1 MKKINLR
8 SISMLFGILF
18 TTSIAFSQSATEY
31 KSKIEA
37 LNKEMAKNMLAGTSE
52 KSLVLYTDDAV
63 SLPSYEPMHDG
74 IAAIKK
80 ANEDMAKS
88 GWKCLAFDIT
98 TSKVLPNGNMITE
111 IGTYKMVGS
120 MPGMDKPID
129 DHGKYVTIWEKQK
142 DGSLKMKVETWN
154 SDVDPMSMMKPADQ
168 SKMEK
173 KDK

>member
-8 SISMLFGILF
+8 SVFMLFGVLF
-18 TTSIAFSQSATEY
+18 TTSIAFSQSAAEY
-31 KSKIEA
+31 KTKIEA
-37 LNKEMAKNMLAGTSE
+37 LNKEMAKNMLAGTNE
-52 KSLVLYTDDAV
+52 KSLSLYTDDAI
-63 SLPSYEPMHDG
+63 SLPNYEPMHDG

-88 GWKCLAFDIT
+88 GWKFVSFET
-98 TSKVLPNGNMITE
+98 TTLKVLPNGNMITE
-111 IGTYKMVGS
+111 IGTYKMSGS
-120 MPGMDKPID
+120 MPGMDKPVD

-154 SDVDPMSMMKPADQ
+154 SDVDPKSMMKTADQ